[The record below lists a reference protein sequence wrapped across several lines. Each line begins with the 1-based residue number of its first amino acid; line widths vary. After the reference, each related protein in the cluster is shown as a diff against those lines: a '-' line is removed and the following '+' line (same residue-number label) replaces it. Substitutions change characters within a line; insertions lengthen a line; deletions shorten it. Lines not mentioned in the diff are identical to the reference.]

1 MTENLVRA
9 PGRAPP
15 ADAIAAA
22 AGALFAGVCI
32 FCAAGGFVWALCYMA
47 GLPMIVI
54 GGAELVTGVISLAL
68 VWLLFRAG
76 LRYAASGFET
86 G

>member
-1 MTENLVRA
+1 MTEIPVRA
-9 PGRAPP
+9 QGRASL

-22 AGALFAGVCI
+22 AGALFVGICL
-32 FCAAGGFVWALCYMA
+32 FCAAGALVWAVCFMA

-54 GGAELVTGVISLAL
+54 GTAEVITAVMCLAV

-76 LRYAASGFET
+76 LRYAASGFAS